1 MTADSQTW
9 LNIEYQNESHWDVV
23 LSAECTTDAT
33 NWIHD
38 DSQFIFENCFITLI
52 LLVLHCNLL
61 LNRWPLSFGGGG
73 PMIHLMFL
81 NSSKS
86 VIRFIMFG
94 LVCFCHSPLQFSVIT
109 FHFISLSLS
118 LHRLKKTPC
127 VYVCGYMHAC
137 SSVCSWIAAI
147 SNMVFT
153 NQIQCQ
159 L

>member
-1 MTADSQTW
+1 M
-9 LNIEYQNESHWDVV
+9 
-23 LSAECTTDAT
+23 
-33 NWIHD
+33 
-38 DSQFIFENCFITLI
+38 
-52 LLVLHCNLL
+52 LHCNLL

-137 SSVCSWIAAI
+137 SSVCSWIAATWFSQTKSNASCKHFTSLIQLMLLWKSTKVTIFNLVI
-147 SNMVFT
+147 SESMSLS
-153 NQIQCQ
+153 IEI
-159 L
+159 